1 MNLLKKI
8 CSNFMF
14 LRPKC
19 NYAGKIVYQIMK
31 HINHSHKY
39 TILVVLISSI
49 LVGCNS
55 DGPEIEQPEKIYYDQ
70 AQKRMNAKNYY
81 GAIESLE
88 AIENR
93 YPFGKYAEQA
103 QVELIYAHFMNSETE
118 ASHTAAEKFIRLHPR
133 HPNIDYAYF
142 MKGLSSYTRDREF
155 LNRVSDTD
163 LSNRDISGAKESFAE
178 LTEFLTRFPDSQYA
192 PYAKQRNVYLRNMIA
207 KNELAAADYYLTIDA
222 YVAALRRAN
231 YVVENIPNSSENYRA
246 LKVLE
251 TSYKALGYSELLN
264 DLRVVI
270 NINYPDEESKQS
282 SRQRSWSWNFL
293 SDSKPERSN

>member
-1 MNLLKKI
+1 
-8 CSNFMF
+8 MF

-39 TILVVLISSI
+39 TILVALISSI

-70 AQKRMNAKNYY
+70 AQKRMNAKKYY

-293 SDSKPERSN
+293 SDSRPERSN

>member
-1 MNLLKKI
+1 
-8 CSNFMF
+8 MF

-264 DLRVVI
+264 DLKVVI

-293 SDSKPERSN
+293 SDSRPERSN